1 MIWMLAIHTVSRPGP
16 FRDYF
21 HQRTLAG
28 KHKMHSLVAVGRK
41 LLTVIYAI
49 LKTGQAYDPAFRS
62 RQLALAA

>member
-1 MIWMLAIHTVSRPGP
+1 
-16 FRDYF
+16 
-21 HQRTLAG
+21 
-28 KHKMHSLVAVGRK
+28 MHSLVAVGRK